1 MKSFMVALPMLLAAF
16 VPALDAQDS
25 RLTAKLDRETV
36 AVVSRIVDSAR
47 VAGLPTEPLIAKA
60 LEGASKRASG
70 ERIAGAVRAFAG
82 ALHSASNALGAR
94 STEPEIVAGAGAILS
109 GIDPAAVTR
118 LRTSGTAGRSLTM
131 PLVVLADLVARGVQ
145 TDTAAGAVYL
155 ATRAGARD
163 TDFLALRRAVE
174 QDIRSGAS
182 PAAATALR
190 VRTLPGV
197 AGYEAGAFDPLRP
210 AGATTPR
217 RTPP

>member
-1 MKSFMVALPMLLAAF
+1 MKTLVIAALLAVA
-16 VPALDAQDS
+16 VAPAALAQDP
-25 RLTAKLDRETV
+25 RLTSKLDRETV
-36 AVVSRIVDSAR
+36 GVVSRIVDSAR

-60 LEGASKRASG
+60 LEGASKRAPG
-70 ERIAGAVRAFAG
+70 DRIAATVRSYAS
-82 ALHSASNALGAR
+82 ALHAASAALGAR

-109 GIDPAAVTR
+109 GIDPAALTR
-118 LRTSGTAGRSLTM
+118 LRTSGASRSLTM
-131 PLVVLADLVARGVQ
+131 PLVVLADLVSRGVQ
-145 TDTAAGAVYL
+145 SDTAAGAVYL

-210 AGATTPR
+210 PGTTTPR